1 MDKPAPA
8 PYTRKMSTRPTV
20 RFLDRSTPPHI
31 VTLVLLS
38 GLAALAMNVF
48 LPSLPNMT
56 VWFDTDYRIMQLSVS
71 LFLVMNAVLQLL
83 LGPISDRFGRR
94 PVILGAVAVF
104 LLATVGTL
112 LAPTAEVFLAFR
124 MCQAVSVAGIVL
136 SRAVIRDMV
145 DEAQSASMIGYV
157 TMGMAVVPMIAPVFG
172 GLLDEAFGWQGSFV
186 LMLLCGAGVLA
197 LAWADLGETARTRPA
212 SFREQMRGF
221 PELLTARRFWG
232 YCAAATLCSGAFF
245 AYLGGAPFV
254 GTEVFGLSPAHL
266 GLYFGAPA
274 VGYAAG
280 NYLSGRFSVRAGINR
295 MMLWGGIANAA
306 GMAALLLTYLAGL
319 VTAELFFAFFVFMGL
334 GNGMLLPNATA
345 GMLSVRPH
353 LAGTASGLGG
363 AFMIGGG
370 AALAAL
376 AGALLVPGSGALP
389 LILIVMATSAASLL
403 SILYVIVRERR
414 LRGG

>member
-1 MDKPAPA
+1 MTSRPA
-8 PYTRKMSTRPTV
+8 V
-20 RFLDRSTPPHI
+20 LFLDRSTPPHI
-31 VTLVLLS
+31 ITLVLLS

-48 LPSLPNMT
+48 LPSLPNMAA
-56 VWFDTDYRIMQLSVS
+56 WFDTDYRIMQLSVS
-71 LFLVMNAVLQLL
+71 LFLVMNAVLQLG

-94 PVILGAVAVF
+94 PVILGAVAIFV
-104 LLATVGTL
+104 LATVGTL
-112 LAPTAEVFLAFR
+112 FAPTAEIFLAFR

-157 TMGMAVVPMIAPVFG
+157 TMGMAVVPMIAPTFG
-172 GLLDEAFGWQGSFV
+172 GLLDELFGWQASFV
-186 LMLLCGAGVLA
+186 LMLVCGIGVLA
-197 LAWADLGETARTRPA
+197 LAWADLGETANTRPT
-212 SFREQMRGF
+212 SFRDQMRGF
-221 PELLTARRFWG
+221 PELLTSRRFWG
-232 YCAAATLCSGAFF
+232 YCAAASLGSGAFF

-254 GTEVFGLSPAHL
+254 GTEVYGLSPALL

-274 VGYAAG
+274 VGYALG

-295 MMLWGGIANAA
+295 MMLWGAIVNAA
-306 GMAALLLTYLAGL
+306 GMAALFVTQLLGLA
-319 VTAELFFAFFVFMGL
+319 TAELFFAFFVFVGL
-334 GNGMLLPNATA
+334 GNGMLLPSATA

-376 AGALLVPGSGALP
+376 AGVVLVPGSGALP
-389 LILIVMATSAASLL
+389 LIVIVLATSLAAVVA
-403 SILYVIVRERR
+403 ILYVLLRERQ
-414 LRGG
+414 LGIG